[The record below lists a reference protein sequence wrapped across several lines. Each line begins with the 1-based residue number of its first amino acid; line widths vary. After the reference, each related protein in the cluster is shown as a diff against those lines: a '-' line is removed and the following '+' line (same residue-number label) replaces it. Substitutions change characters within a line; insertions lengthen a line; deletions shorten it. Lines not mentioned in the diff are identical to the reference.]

1 MSEHKTFYITTPIYY
16 PSDKLHIGHSYTTV
30 ACDALARFKRMQ
42 GYDVMFLT
50 GTDEHG
56 QKIQDKAADAGVTP
70 KEYVD
75 KIVATVKDLW
85 KLLDVS
91 YDRFIRTTDDYH
103 MESCQKI
110 FTKLYEQ
117 GDIYKGAYKALRQGV
132 LGMDFLVAV
141 STTVIYLHSA
151 CIALTVHHDV
161 KLYFLSEGVL
171 LSLILFGK
179 YMECTSRYEASE
191 AIRKLIRL
199 QPETA
204 NVLRGGTVQTVDIRT
219 LTPDDIVQVRSGER
233 VPIDG
238 AVLSGTCMVD
248 ESMLTGESEL
258 IPKCAGARM
267 YCGTLCREG
276 DVTLSCAAV
285 CEQTVLAQII
295 AIVSAAQSEKA
306 PIARLAD
313 KIATVFVPVVIL
325 VAAGVFCLRYFVLDA
340 GDLRSALN
348 CVCSTLVI
356 ACPCALGLA
365 TPTSIMTGSGRAAE
379 LGVLFRGGEQLETAY
394 KTDTVVFDKTGTL
407 TLGLTDGAEQLRPGA
422 AEAVRALRDRGME
435 LWMISGDK
443 REKAERIA
451 GMLGIEN
458 VLCEVRPADKSDA
471 VKALQARGK
480 HVCFIGD
487 GINDSPALACADIGV
502 ALGCGADIAI
512 STADVMIVSSSMQS
526 VQTVFDVSAAT
537 MKNVR
542 QNLIWAAVYNVICIP
557 LAASGIIN
565 PSIAAAAMAL
575 SSNGVLLNALRL
587 KKYEPR
593 NI

>member
-1 MSEHKTFYITTPIYY
+1 MQ
-16 PSDKLHIGHSYTTV
+16 PSDISVSCPACGDAESEIGGRLRLLRTLCISVLLTMPLFWNLHPLIQ
-30 ACDALARFKRMQ
+30 LAIASVLQFWP
-42 GYDVMFLT
+42 GAYF
-50 GTDEHG
+50 
-56 QKIQDKAADAGVTP
+56 
-70 KEYVD
+70 
-75 KIVATVKDLW
+75 
-85 KLLDVS
+85 
-91 YDRFIRTTDDYH
+91 
-103 MESCQKI
+103 
-110 FTKLYEQ
+110 
-117 GDIYKGAYKALRQGV
+117 YKGAYKALRQGV
-132 LGMDFLVAV
+132 LGMDFLVAM

-204 NVLRGGTVQTVDIRT
+204 NVLRGGTVQTVEVRT
-219 LTPDDIVQVRSGER
+219 LTPGDIVQVRSGER

-238 AVLSGTCMVD
+238 AVLSGACTVD
-248 ESMLTGESEL
+248 KSMLTGESEL

-325 VAAGVFCLRYFVLDA
+325 VAAGIFCLRYFVLDA

-379 LGVLFRGGEQLETAY
+379 LGVLFRGG
-394 KTDTVVFDKTGTL
+394 
-407 TLGLTDGAEQLRPGA
+407 EQLRPGA

-480 HVCFIGD
+480 HVCFVGD

-526 VQTVFDVSAAT
+526 VQTVFDISAAT

-593 NI
+593 TI

>member
-1 MSEHKTFYITTPIYY
+1 MQ
-16 PSDKLHIGHSYTTV
+16 PSDISVSCPACGDAESEIGGRLRLLRTLCISALLTMPLFWNLHP
-30 ACDALARFKRMQ
+30 LAQLAIASVLQFWP
-42 GYDVMFLT
+42 GAYF
-50 GTDEHG
+50 
-56 QKIQDKAADAGVTP
+56 
-70 KEYVD
+70 
-75 KIVATVKDLW
+75 
-85 KLLDVS
+85 
-91 YDRFIRTTDDYH
+91 
-103 MESCQKI
+103 
-110 FTKLYEQ
+110 
-117 GDIYKGAYKALRQGV
+117 YKGAYRALRQGV

-204 NVLRGGTVQTVDIRT
+204 NVL
-219 LTPDDIVQVRSGER
+219 
-233 VPIDG
+233 
-238 AVLSGTCMVD
+238 SGTCTVD
-248 ESMLTGESEL
+248 ESMLTGESEQ
-258 IPKCAGARM
+258 IPKSAGARM

-306 PIARLAD
+306 PVARLAD

-340 GDLRSALN
+340 GNLRSALN

-379 LGVLFRGGEQLETAY
+379 LGVLFRGGEQLETAC

-422 AEAVRALRDRGME
+422 AEAVRTLRDRGME

-512 STADVMIVSSSMQS
+512 SAADVMIVSSSMQS

-593 NI
+593 TI

>member
-1 MSEHKTFYITTPIYY
+1 MPLFWN
-16 PSDKLHIGHSYTTV
+16 LHP
-30 ACDALARFKRMQ
+30 LAQLAIASVLQFWP
-42 GYDVMFLT
+42 GAYF
-50 GTDEHG
+50 
-56 QKIQDKAADAGVTP
+56 
-70 KEYVD
+70 
-75 KIVATVKDLW
+75 
-85 KLLDVS
+85 
-91 YDRFIRTTDDYH
+91 
-103 MESCQKI
+103 
-110 FTKLYEQ
+110 
-117 GDIYKGAYKALRQGV
+117 YKGAYRTLRQGV

-204 NVLRGGTVQTVDIRT
+204 NVLRGGTVQAVEIGS
-219 LTPDDIVQVRSGER
+219 LTSGDIVQVRSGER

-238 AVLSGTCMVD
+238 AVLSGTCTVD

-285 CEQTVLAQII
+285 SGQTVLAQII

-325 VAAGVFCLRYFVLDA
+325 VAAGIFCLRYFVLDA

-379 LGVLFRGGEQLETAY
+379 LGVLFRGGEQLETAC

-422 AEAVRALRDRGME
+422 AEAVRALKGRGME

-458 VLCEVRPADKSDA
+458 VLCEVRPADKSNA

-526 VQTVFDVSAAT
+526 VQTVFDISAAT

-593 NI
+593 TI

>member
-1 MSEHKTFYITTPIYY
+1 MQ
-16 PSDKLHIGHSYTTV
+16 PSDISVSCPACGDAESEIGGRLRLLRTLCISVLLTMPLFWNLHP
-30 ACDALARFKRMQ
+30 LAQLAIASVLQFWP
-42 GYDVMFLT
+42 GAYF
-50 GTDEHG
+50 
-56 QKIQDKAADAGVTP
+56 
-70 KEYVD
+70 
-75 KIVATVKDLW
+75 
-85 KLLDVS
+85 
-91 YDRFIRTTDDYH
+91 
-103 MESCQKI
+103 
-110 FTKLYEQ
+110 
-117 GDIYKGAYKALRQGV
+117 YKGAYKALRQGV

-204 NVLRGGTVQTVDIRT
+204 NVLRGSTVQTVDIRT
-219 LTPDDIVQVRSGER
+219 LTSGDIVQVRSGER

-248 ESMLTGESEL
+248 ESMLTGESEQ
-258 IPKCAGARM
+258 IPKSAGARM

-295 AIVSAAQSEKA
+295 AIVSTAQSEKA
-306 PIARLAD
+306 PVARLAD
-313 KIATVFVPVVIL
+313 KIAAVFVPVVIL
-325 VAAGVFCLRYFVLDA
+325 VAAGVFCLRYFVL
-340 GDLRSALN
+340 
-348 CVCSTLVI
+348 
-356 ACPCALGLA
+356 
-365 TPTSIMTGSGRAAE
+365 
-379 LGVLFRGGEQLETAY
+379 
-394 KTDTVVFDKTGTL
+394 DKTGTL

-443 REKAERIA
+443 REKAERVA
-451 GMLGIEN
+451 GMLGIKN

-480 HVCFIGD
+480 HVCFVGD

-526 VQTVFDVSAAT
+526 VQTVFDISAAT

-593 NI
+593 TI

>member
-1 MSEHKTFYITTPIYY
+1 MQ
-16 PSDKLHIGHSYTTV
+16 PSDVSVSCPACGDAESEIGGRLRLLRTLCISV
-30 ACDALARFKRMQ
+30 
-42 GYDVMFLT
+42 FLT
-50 GTDEHG
+50 MPLFWNLHPLAQLAIASVLQFWLG
-56 QKIQDKAADAGVTP
+56 A
-70 KEYVD
+70 Y
-75 KIVATVKDLW
+75 
-85 KLLDVS
+85 
-91 YDRFIRTTDDYH
+91 F
-103 MESCQKI
+103 
-110 FTKLYEQ
+110 
-117 GDIYKGAYKALRQGV
+117 YKGAYKALRLGV

-204 NVLRGGTVQTVDIRT
+204 NVLRGSTVQTVDIRT
-219 LTPDDIVQVRSGER
+219 LTSGDIVQVRSGER

-248 ESMLTGESEL
+248 ESMLTGESEQ
-258 IPKCAGARM
+258 IPKSAGARM

-285 CEQTVLAQII
+285 CGQTVLAQII

-306 PIARLAD
+306 PVARLAD

-340 GDLRSALN
+340 GNLRSALN

-379 LGVLFRGGEQLETAY
+379 LGVLFRGGEQLET
-394 KTDTVVFDKTGTL
+394 DTVVFDKTGTL
-407 TLGLTDGAEQLRPGA
+407 TLGLTDGAEQLRPST

-480 HVCFIGD
+480 HVCFVGD

-537 MKNVR
+537 MKNVL

>member
-1 MSEHKTFYITTPIYY
+1 MQ
-16 PSDKLHIGHSYTTV
+16 PSDISV
-30 ACDALARFKRMQ
+30 SCPAC
-42 GYDVMFLT
+42 G
-50 GTDEHG
+50 
-56 QKIQDKAADAGVTP
+56 DAGS
-70 KEYVD
+70 E
-75 KIVATVKDLW
+75 IGGRLR
-85 KLLDVS
+85 LL
-91 YDRFIRTTDDYH
+91 RTLCISVLLTMPLFWNLHPLAQLAIASVLQFWPGAY
-103 MESCQKI
+103 
-110 FTKLYEQ
+110 F
-117 GDIYKGAYKALRQGV
+117 YKGAYKALRQGV

-204 NVLRGGTVQTVDIRT
+204 NVLRGSTVQTVDIRT
-219 LTPDDIVQVRSGER
+219 LTSGDIVQVRSGER

-248 ESMLTGESEL
+248 ESMLTGESEQ
-258 IPKCAGARM
+258 IPKSAGARM

-295 AIVSAAQSEKA
+295 AIVSTAQSEKA
-306 PIARLAD
+306 PVARLAD
-313 KIATVFVPVVIL
+313 KIAAVFVPVVIL
-325 VAAGVFCLRYFVLDA
+325 VAAGVFCLRYFVLD
-340 GDLRSALN
+340 
-348 CVCSTLVI
+348 
-356 ACPCALGLA
+356 
-365 TPTSIMTGSGRAAE
+365 
-379 LGVLFRGGEQLETAY
+379 
-394 KTDTVVFDKTGTL
+394 KTGTL
-407 TLGLTDGAEQLRPGA
+407 TLGLTNGAEQLRPGA
-422 AEAVRALRDRGME
+422 AEAVRALGDRGME

-480 HVCFIGD
+480 HVCFVGD

-526 VQTVFDVSAAT
+526 VQTVFDISAAT

-593 NI
+593 TI

>member
-1 MSEHKTFYITTPIYY
+1 MQ
-16 PSDKLHIGHSYTTV
+16 PSDISV
-30 ACDALARFKRMQ
+30 SCPAC
-42 GYDVMFLT
+42 G
-50 GTDEHG
+50 
-56 QKIQDKAADAGVTP
+56 DAGS
-70 KEYVD
+70 E
-75 KIVATVKDLW
+75 IGGRLR
-85 KLLDVS
+85 LL
-91 YDRFIRTTDDYH
+91 RTLCISVLLTMPLFWNLHPLAQLAIASVLQFWPGAY
-103 MESCQKI
+103 
-110 FTKLYEQ
+110 F
-117 GDIYKGAYKALRQGV
+117 YKGAYKALRQGV

-219 LTPDDIVQVRSGER
+219 LTSGDIVQVRSGER

-258 IPKCAGARM
+258 IPKCAGAHM

-313 KIATVFVPVVIL
+313 KIAAVFVPVVIL

-480 HVCFIGD
+480 HVCFVGD

-502 ALGCGADIAI
+502 ALGCGSDIAI

-526 VQTVFDVSAAT
+526 VQTVFDISAAT

>member
-1 MSEHKTFYITTPIYY
+1 
-16 PSDKLHIGHSYTTV
+16 
-30 ACDALARFKRMQ
+30 
-42 GYDVMFLT
+42 
-50 GTDEHG
+50 
-56 QKIQDKAADAGVTP
+56 
-70 KEYVD
+70 
-75 KIVATVKDLW
+75 
-85 KLLDVS
+85 
-91 YDRFIRTTDDYH
+91 
-103 MESCQKI
+103 
-110 FTKLYEQ
+110 
-117 GDIYKGAYKALRQGV
+117 
-132 LGMDFLVAV
+132 
-141 STTVIYLHSA
+141 
-151 CIALTVHHDV
+151 
-161 KLYFLSEGVL
+161 
-171 LSLILFGK
+171 
-179 YMECTSRYEASE
+179 
-191 AIRKLIRL
+191 
-199 QPETA
+199 
-204 NVLRGGTVQTVDIRT
+204 
-219 LTPDDIVQVRSGER
+219 
-233 VPIDG
+233 
-238 AVLSGTCMVD
+238 
-248 ESMLTGESEL
+248 MLTGESEL
-258 IPKCAGARM
+258 VLKKD
-267 YCGTLCREG
+267 G
-276 DVTLSCAAV
+276 DVLTGGALNRSGNAV
-285 CEQTVLAQII
+285 MRVTRIGRDTALQRMIAMVQEAQSSRAPVQNLVDRIASYFIPTVLTVAL
-295 AIVSAAQSEKA
+295 IVFGIHFFWVCPGNWENA
-306 PIARLAD
+306 LL
-313 KIATVFVPVVIL
+313 TMCGVLVV
-325 VAAGVFCLRYFVLDA
+325 
-340 GDLRSALN
+340 
-348 CVCSTLVI
+348 

-365 TPTSIMTGSGRAAE
+365 TPTSIMTGPGRAAE

-480 HVCFIGD
+480 HVCFVGD

>member
-1 MSEHKTFYITTPIYY
+1 M
-16 PSDKLHIGHSYTTV
+16 
-30 ACDALARFKRMQ
+30 
-42 GYDVMFLT
+42 
-50 GTDEHG
+50 
-56 QKIQDKAADAGVTP
+56 
-70 KEYVD
+70 
-75 KIVATVKDLW
+75 
-85 KLLDVS
+85 
-91 YDRFIRTTDDYH
+91 
-103 MESCQKI
+103 
-110 FTKLYEQ
+110 
-117 GDIYKGAYKALRQGV
+117 
-132 LGMDFLVAV
+132 
-141 STTVIYLHSA
+141 
-151 CIALTVHHDV
+151 
-161 KLYFLSEGVL
+161 L

-204 NVLRGGTVQTVDIRT
+204 NVLRGSTVQTVDIRT
-219 LTPDDIVQVRSGER
+219 LTSGDIVQVRSGER

-238 AVLSGTCMVD
+238 AVLSGTCM
-248 ESMLTGESEL
+248 LTGESEQ
-258 IPKCAGARM
+258 IPKSTGARM

-295 AIVSAAQSEKA
+295 AIVSTAQSEKA
-306 PIARLAD
+306 PVARLAD
-313 KIATVFVPVVIL
+313 KIAAVFVPVVIL
-325 VAAGVFCLRYFVLDA
+325 VAAGVFCLRCFVL
-340 GDLRSALN
+340 
-348 CVCSTLVI
+348 
-356 ACPCALGLA
+356 
-365 TPTSIMTGSGRAAE
+365 
-379 LGVLFRGGEQLETAY
+379 
-394 KTDTVVFDKTGTL
+394 DKTGTL
-407 TLGLTDGAEQLRPGA
+407 TLGLTNGAEQLRPGA
-422 AEAVRALRDRGME
+422 AEAVRALGDRGME

-480 HVCFIGD
+480 HVCFVGD

-512 STADVMIVSSSMQS
+512 STADVMIVSSMQS
-526 VQTVFDVSAAT
+526 VQTVFDISAAT

>member
-1 MSEHKTFYITTPIYY
+1 MQ
-16 PSDKLHIGHSYTTV
+16 PSDFSVSCPACGDAESEIGGRLRLLRTLCISVLLTMPLFWNLHP
-30 ACDALARFKRMQ
+30 LAQLAIASVLQFWP
-42 GYDVMFLT
+42 GAYF
-50 GTDEHG
+50 
-56 QKIQDKAADAGVTP
+56 
-70 KEYVD
+70 
-75 KIVATVKDLW
+75 
-85 KLLDVS
+85 
-91 YDRFIRTTDDYH
+91 
-103 MESCQKI
+103 
-110 FTKLYEQ
+110 
-117 GDIYKGAYKALRQGV
+117 YKGAYKALRQGV

-199 QPETA
+199 QPETV
-204 NVLRGGTVQTVDIRT
+204 NVLRGSTVQTVDIRT

-238 AVLSGTCMVD
+238 AVLSGSCTVD
-248 ESMLTGESEL
+248 ESMLTGESEQ
-258 IPKCAGARM
+258 IPKSAGARM

-295 AIVSAAQSEKA
+295 AIVAQRSRKK
-306 PIARLAD
+306 PPSRGWPTRLRPCSCPWSFWSQP
-313 KIATVFVPVVIL
+313 VF
-325 VAAGVFCLRYFVLDA
+325 
-340 GDLRSALN
+340 S
-348 CVCSTLVI
+348 
-356 ACPCALGLA
+356 LGLA

-480 HVCFIGD
+480 HVCFVGD

-526 VQTVFDVSAAT
+526 VQTVFDISAAT

>member
-1 MSEHKTFYITTPIYY
+1 MQ
-16 PSDKLHIGHSYTTV
+16 PSDISV
-30 ACDALARFKRMQ
+30 SCPAC
-42 GYDVMFLT
+42 G
-50 GTDEHG
+50 
-56 QKIQDKAADAGVTP
+56 DAGS
-70 KEYVD
+70 E
-75 KIVATVKDLW
+75 IGGRLR
-85 KLLDVS
+85 LL
-91 YDRFIRTTDDYH
+91 RTLCISVLLTMPLFWNLHPLAQLAIASVLQFWPGAY
-103 MESCQKI
+103 
-110 FTKLYEQ
+110 F
-117 GDIYKGAYKALRQGV
+117 YKGAYKALRQGV

-204 NVLRGGTVQTVDIRT
+204 NVLRGSTVQTVDIRT
-219 LTPDDIVQVRSGER
+219 LTSGDIVQVRSGER

-238 AVLSGTCMVD
+238 AVLSGTCMAD
-248 ESMLTGESEL
+248 ESMLTGESEQ
-258 IPKCAGARM
+258 IPKSAGARM

-295 AIVSAAQSEKA
+295 AIVSTAQSEKA
-306 PIARLAD
+306 PVARLAD
-313 KIATVFVPVVIL
+313 KIAAVFVPVVIL
-325 VAAGVFCLRYFVLDA
+325 VAAGVFCLRYFVLD
-340 GDLRSALN
+340 
-348 CVCSTLVI
+348 
-356 ACPCALGLA
+356 
-365 TPTSIMTGSGRAAE
+365 
-379 LGVLFRGGEQLETAY
+379 
-394 KTDTVVFDKTGTL
+394 KTGTL
-407 TLGLTDGAEQLRPGA
+407 TLGLTNGAEQLRPGA

-458 VLCEVRPADKSDA
+458 MLCEVKPADKSDA

-593 NI
+593 TI

>member
-1 MSEHKTFYITTPIYY
+1 MQ
-16 PSDKLHIGHSYTTV
+16 PSDISVSCPACGDAESEIGGRLRLLRTLCISVLLTMPLFWNLHPLIQ
-30 ACDALARFKRMQ
+30 LAIASMLQFWP
-42 GYDVMFLT
+42 GAYF
-50 GTDEHG
+50 
-56 QKIQDKAADAGVTP
+56 
-70 KEYVD
+70 
-75 KIVATVKDLW
+75 
-85 KLLDVS
+85 
-91 YDRFIRTTDDYH
+91 
-103 MESCQKI
+103 
-110 FTKLYEQ
+110 
-117 GDIYKGAYKALRQGV
+117 YKGAYKTLRQGV

-199 QPETA
+199 QPETV
-204 NVLRGGTVQTVDIRT
+204 NVLRGSTVQTVDIRT

-238 AVLSGTCMVD
+238 AVLSGSCMVD

-258 IPKCAGARM
+258 IQECAGAHM

-285 CEQTVLAQII
+285 SGQTVLAQII

-306 PIARLAD
+306 PVARLAD

-325 VAAGVFCLRYFVLDA
+325 VAAGVY
-340 GDLRSALN
+340 

-407 TLGLTDGAEQLRPGA
+407 TLGLTDGAEQLRPGT

-443 REKAERIA
+443 REKAKRIA

-480 HVCFIGD
+480 HVCFVGD

-526 VQTVFDVSAAT
+526 VQTVFDISAAT

-542 QNLIWAAVYNVICIP
+542 QNLFWAAVYNVICIP

-593 NI
+593 TI

>member
-1 MSEHKTFYITTPIYY
+1 MQ
-16 PSDKLHIGHSYTTV
+16 PSDISVSCPACGDAESEIGGRLRLLRTLCISALLTMPLFWNLHP
-30 ACDALARFKRMQ
+30 LAQLAIASVLQFWP
-42 GYDVMFLT
+42 GAYF
-50 GTDEHG
+50 
-56 QKIQDKAADAGVTP
+56 
-70 KEYVD
+70 
-75 KIVATVKDLW
+75 
-85 KLLDVS
+85 
-91 YDRFIRTTDDYH
+91 
-103 MESCQKI
+103 
-110 FTKLYEQ
+110 
-117 GDIYKGAYKALRQGV
+117 YKGAYRALRQGV

-141 STTVIYLHSA
+141 STTVIYLHST

-204 NVLRGGTVQTVDIRT
+204 NVLRGGTVQAVEIRT
-219 LTPDDIVQVRSGER
+219 LTPGDIVQVRSGER

-238 AVLSGTCMVD
+238 AVLSGTCTVD

-258 IPKCAGARM
+258 IPKCAGAPM

-325 VAAGVFCLRYFVLDA
+325 VAAGIFCLRYFVLDA
-340 GDLRSALN
+340 GNLRSALN

-443 REKAERIA
+443 REKAEQIA

-480 HVCFIGD
+480 RVCFIGD

-526 VQTVFDVSAAT
+526 VQTVFDISAAT

-587 KKYEPR
+587 EKYGLR

>member
-1 MSEHKTFYITTPIYY
+1 MQ
-16 PSDKLHIGHSYTTV
+16 PSDISVSCPACGDAESEIGGRLRLLRTLCISVLLTMPLFWNLHPLIQ
-30 ACDALARFKRMQ
+30 LAIASVLQFWP
-42 GYDVMFLT
+42 GAYF
-50 GTDEHG
+50 
-56 QKIQDKAADAGVTP
+56 
-70 KEYVD
+70 
-75 KIVATVKDLW
+75 
-85 KLLDVS
+85 
-91 YDRFIRTTDDYH
+91 
-103 MESCQKI
+103 
-110 FTKLYEQ
+110 
-117 GDIYKGAYKALRQGV
+117 YKGAYKALRQGV

-204 NVLRGGTVQTVDIRT
+204 NVLRGSTVQAVDIRT
-219 LTPDDIVQVRSGER
+219 LTSGDIVQVRSGER

-248 ESMLTGESEL
+248 ESMLTGESEQ
-258 IPKCAGARM
+258 IPKSAGARM

-295 AIVSAAQSEKA
+295 AIVSATQSEKA
-306 PIARLAD
+306 PVARLAD

-325 VAAGVFCLRYFVLDA
+325 VAAGIFCLRYFVLDA
-340 GDLRSALN
+340 GNLRAALN

-379 LGVLFRGGEQLETAY
+379 LGVLFRGGEQL
-394 KTDTVVFDKTGTL
+394 
-407 TLGLTDGAEQLRPGA
+407 RPGA
-422 AEAVRALRDRGME
+422 AEAVRALKDRGME

-526 VQTVFDVSAAT
+526 VQTVFDISAAT

-593 NI
+593 TI

>member
-1 MSEHKTFYITTPIYY
+1 MQ
-16 PSDKLHIGHSYTTV
+16 PSDISVSCPACGDAESEIGGRLRLLRTLCISVLLTMPLFWNLHPLIQ
-30 ACDALARFKRMQ
+30 LAIASVLQFWP
-42 GYDVMFLT
+42 GAYF
-50 GTDEHG
+50 
-56 QKIQDKAADAGVTP
+56 
-70 KEYVD
+70 
-75 KIVATVKDLW
+75 
-85 KLLDVS
+85 
-91 YDRFIRTTDDYH
+91 
-103 MESCQKI
+103 
-110 FTKLYEQ
+110 
-117 GDIYKGAYKALRQGV
+117 YKGAYKALRQGV
-132 LGMDFLVAV
+132 LGMDFLVAM

-204 NVLRGGTVQTVDIRT
+204 NVLRGGTVQTVEVRT
-219 LTPDDIVQVRSGER
+219 LTPGDIVQVRSGER

-238 AVLSGTCMVD
+238 AVLSGACTVD
-248 ESMLTGESEL
+248 KSMLTGESEL

-325 VAAGVFCLRYFVLDA
+325 VAAGIFCLRYFVLDA
-340 GDLRSALN
+340 GDLCSALN

-379 LGVLFRGGEQLETAY
+379 LGVLFRGG
-394 KTDTVVFDKTGTL
+394 
-407 TLGLTDGAEQLRPGA
+407 EQLRPGA

-480 HVCFIGD
+480 RVCFVGD

-526 VQTVFDVSAAT
+526 VQTVFDISAAT

-593 NI
+593 TI

>member
-1 MSEHKTFYITTPIYY
+1 MQ
-16 PSDKLHIGHSYTTV
+16 PSDISVSCPACGDAESEIGGRLRLLRTLCISVLLTMPLFWNLHPLIQ
-30 ACDALARFKRMQ
+30 LAIASVLQFWP
-42 GYDVMFLT
+42 GAYF
-50 GTDEHG
+50 
-56 QKIQDKAADAGVTP
+56 
-70 KEYVD
+70 
-75 KIVATVKDLW
+75 
-85 KLLDVS
+85 
-91 YDRFIRTTDDYH
+91 
-103 MESCQKI
+103 
-110 FTKLYEQ
+110 
-117 GDIYKGAYKALRQGV
+117 YKGAYKTLRQGV

-204 NVLRGGTVQTVDIRT
+204 NALRGGTVQTVEIRS
-219 LTPDDIVQVRSGER
+219 LTPGDIVQVRSGER

-238 AVLSGTCMVD
+238 AVLSGSCTAD

-258 IPKCAGARM
+258 APKCAGAHM

-285 CEQTVLAQII
+285 SGQTVLAQII
-295 AIVSAAQSEKA
+295 DIVSAAQSEKA

-325 VAAGVFCLRYFVLDA
+325 VAAGIFCLRCFVLDA
-340 GDLRSALN
+340 GNLRSALN

-407 TLGLTDGAEQLRPGA
+407 TLGLTDGAEHLRPGA

-435 LWMISGDK
+435 LWMISGRQAGEGRADRRDAGH
-443 REKAERIA
+443 RE
-451 GMLGIEN
+451 
-458 VLCEVRPADKSDA
+458 C
-471 VKALQARGK
+471 ALRGQARRQIGRGQGAAGARK
-480 HVCFIGD
+480 ARVLRRRRHQRLPGAGVC
-487 GINDSPALACADIGV
+487 
-502 ALGCGADIAI
+502 
-512 STADVMIVSSSMQS
+512 
-526 VQTVFDVSAAT
+526 
-537 MKNVR
+537 
-542 QNLIWAAVYNVICIP
+542 
-557 LAASGIIN
+557 
-565 PSIAAAAMAL
+565 
-575 SSNGVLLNALRL
+575 
-587 KKYEPR
+587 
-593 NI
+593 

>member
-1 MSEHKTFYITTPIYY
+1 M
-16 PSDKLHIGHSYTTV
+16 
-30 ACDALARFKRMQ
+30 
-42 GYDVMFLT
+42 
-50 GTDEHG
+50 
-56 QKIQDKAADAGVTP
+56 
-70 KEYVD
+70 
-75 KIVATVKDLW
+75 
-85 KLLDVS
+85 
-91 YDRFIRTTDDYH
+91 
-103 MESCQKI
+103 
-110 FTKLYEQ
+110 
-117 GDIYKGAYKALRQGV
+117 
-132 LGMDFLVAV
+132 
-141 STTVIYLHSA
+141 
-151 CIALTVHHDV
+151 
-161 KLYFLSEGVL
+161 L

-204 NVLRGGTVQTVDIRT
+204 NVLRGGTVQAVEVRT
-219 LTPDDIVQVRSGER
+219 LTPGDIVQVRSGER

-238 AVLSGTCMVD
+238 AVLSGTCTVD

-258 IPKCAGARM
+258 IPKSAGARM

-276 DVTLSCAAV
+276 DVTLSCAV
-285 CEQTVLAQII
+285 LCEQTVLAQII

-325 VAAGVFCLRYFVLDA
+325 VAAGIFCLRYFVLDA
-340 GDLRSALN
+340 GNLRSALN
-348 CVCSTLVI
+348 CVCSMLVI

-365 TPTSIMTGSGRAAE
+365 TPTSIMTVSGRAAE

-394 KTDTVVFDKTGTL
+394 KTGTL

-422 AEAVRALRDRGME
+422 AEAVRALRDRSME

-480 HVCFIGD
+480 HVCFVGD

-526 VQTVFDVSAAT
+526 VKTVFDISAAT

-593 NI
+593 TI

>member
-1 MSEHKTFYITTPIYY
+1 MKFRPGY
-16 PSDKLHIGHSYTTV
+16 L
-30 ACDALARFKRMQ
+30 ALAPLAPLGAAVAHAVLMPKKKSAYQPQPDADRAMAYAEKLAAMIRCDTTSYANVYEPERFERFHAQLAQLFPLVHEKLERTVIDGNLLFYWRGKAHDRPIVLMSHQ
-42 GYDVMFLT
+42 DVVPAE
-50 GTDEHG
+50 GTWSH
-56 QKIQDKAADAGVTP
+56 AP
-70 KEYVD
+70 F
-75 KIVATVKDLW
+75 
-85 KLLDVS
+85 S
-91 YDRFIRTTDDYH
+91 
-103 MESCQKI
+103 
-110 FTKLYEQ
+110 
-117 GDIYKGAYKALRQGV
+117 GDIADGKVWGRGASDTKASLMAFFQAVEELLAAGYEPANDVYLSSSCTEEWAGDGAPKLVAELKRRGV
-132 LGMDFLVAV
+132 RPFLVCDEGGGIITEPIGGIPGNFAMV
-141 STTVIYLHSA
+141 GVFEKGKA
-151 CIALTVHHDV
+151 DV
-161 KLYFLSEGVL
+161 KFTAKSTG
-171 LSLILFGK
+171 GH
-179 YMECTSRYEASE
+179 AS
-191 AIRKLIRL
+191 APGRH
-199 QPETA
+199 T
-204 NVLRGGTVQTVDIRT
+204 
-219 LTPDDIVQVRSGER
+219 
-233 VPIDG
+233 
-238 AVLSGTCMVD
+238 
-248 ESMLTGESEL
+248 
-258 IPKCAGARM
+258 
-267 YCGTLCREG
+267 
-276 DVTLSCAAV
+276 
-285 CEQTVLAQII
+285 
-295 AIVSAAQSEKA
+295 

-313 KIATVFVPVVIL
+313 KIAAVFVPVVIL

-422 AEAVRALRDRGME
+422 AEAVRALRARGME

-480 HVCFIGD
+480 HVCFVGD

-526 VQTVFDVSAAT
+526 VQTVFDISAAT

>member
-1 MSEHKTFYITTPIYY
+1 MQ
-16 PSDKLHIGHSYTTV
+16 PSDISVSCPACGDAESEIGGRLRLLRTLCISV
-30 ACDALARFKRMQ
+30 
-42 GYDVMFLT
+42 FLT
-50 GTDEHG
+50 MPLFWNLHPLAQLAIASVLQFWPG
-56 QKIQDKAADAGVTP
+56 A
-70 KEYVD
+70 Y
-75 KIVATVKDLW
+75 
-85 KLLDVS
+85 
-91 YDRFIRTTDDYH
+91 F
-103 MESCQKI
+103 
-110 FTKLYEQ
+110 
-117 GDIYKGAYKALRQGV
+117 YKGAYKTLRQGV

-204 NVLRGGTVQTVDIRT
+204 NVLRGSTVQTVDIRT
-219 LTPDDIVQVRSGER
+219 LTSGDIVQVRSGER

-248 ESMLTGESEL
+248 ESMLTGESEQ
-258 IPKCAGARM
+258 IPKSAGARM

-285 CEQTVLAQII
+285 CGQTVLAQII

-306 PIARLAD
+306 PVARLAD

-365 TPTSIMTGSGRAAE
+365 TPVAIMVGTGRGAE
-379 LGVLFRGGEQLETAY
+379 MGVLF
-394 KTDTVVFDKTGTL
+394 KS
-407 TLGLTDGAEQLRPGA
+407 
-422 AEAVRALRDRGME
+422 AEALEALRGSMP
-435 LWMISGDK
+435 WYST
-443 REKAERIA
+443 
-451 GMLGIEN
+451 
-458 VLCEVRPADKSDA
+458 RPAPSREESRRS
-471 VKALQARGK
+471 QT
-480 HVCFIGD
+480 CFRH
-487 GINDSPALACADIGV
+487 LA
-502 ALGCGADIAI
+502 
-512 STADVMIVSSSMQS
+512 
-526 VQTVFDVSAAT
+526 
-537 MKNVR
+537 
-542 QNLIWAAVYNVICIP
+542 
-557 LAASGIIN
+557 
-565 PSIAAAAMAL
+565 
-575 SSNGVLLNALRL
+575 
-587 KKYEPR
+587 
-593 NI
+593 

>member
-1 MSEHKTFYITTPIYY
+1 MQ
-16 PSDKLHIGHSYTTV
+16 PSDVSVSCPACGDAESEIGGRLRLLRTLCISVLLTMPLFWNLHP
-30 ACDALARFKRMQ
+30 LAQLAIASVLQFWP
-42 GYDVMFLT
+42 GAYF
-50 GTDEHG
+50 
-56 QKIQDKAADAGVTP
+56 
-70 KEYVD
+70 
-75 KIVATVKDLW
+75 
-85 KLLDVS
+85 
-91 YDRFIRTTDDYH
+91 
-103 MESCQKI
+103 
-110 FTKLYEQ
+110 
-117 GDIYKGAYKALRQGV
+117 YKGAYKALRQGV

-248 ESMLTGESEL
+248 ESMLTGESEQ
-258 IPKCAGARM
+258 IPKSAGARM

-295 AIVSAAQSEKA
+295 AIVSTAQSEKA
-306 PIARLAD
+306 PVARLAD
-313 KIATVFVPVVIL
+313 KIAAVFVPVVIL
-325 VAAGVFCLRYFVLDA
+325 VAAGVFCLRYFVLD
-340 GDLRSALN
+340 
-348 CVCSTLVI
+348 
-356 ACPCALGLA
+356 
-365 TPTSIMTGSGRAAE
+365 
-379 LGVLFRGGEQLETAY
+379 
-394 KTDTVVFDKTGTL
+394 KTGTL
-407 TLGLTDGAEQLRPGA
+407 TLGLTDSAEQLRPGA

-451 GMLGIEN
+451 GMLGIGN

-526 VQTVFDVSAAT
+526 VQTVFDISAAT